1 MRKREHKNM
10 TLRRRLMIYLCTL
23 VLTATGG
30 VLLMM
35 ILTENVFMTERKIQ
49 TDLQEQMEIV
59 RADMTEEMMSYTEYG
74 MNLSVQ
80 SGQMI
85 DRELQQ
91 KGITYQELDNNQI
104 QELLRQL
111 YNDDARDSQVK
122 FYDVEEDSE
131 YQKYLS
137 DDRKSVLRCQWSEKR
152 KQKNTGEDV
161 LILSVPIYGIQG
173 ICYGVCGVAVNAEHF
188 KQQYP
193 KAESEYGSMVAAVA
207 PAEEG
212 ILRLGNGMT
221 GDTRGTG
228 LNEINTLKI
237 GKNRYYYTYDSDN
250 GHYIGVQS
258 AFKMPGDTKKEW
270 VVAVLMPEKGCA
282 DKILISRYQMAL
294 VVIAFTLSMIVLASV
309 LSRKYVRP
317 IVQSLEDIQESAGR
331 MSSGIQELEDLMQYL
346 EDRGSKQVVGDLP
359 PEIEELFEAFV
370 AGVKTLTRAEYQIF
384 QYYKEGY
391 EVSQIPE
398 LAFVSMSTVKK
409 HNRSIYEK
417 LHVSSYHELML
428 YIDLLR
434 RCGRLKEL

>member
-1 MRKREHKNM
+1 M
-10 TLRRRLMIYLCTL
+10 C
-23 VLTATGG
+23 
-30 VLLMM
+30 
-35 ILTENVFMTERKIQ
+35 Q
-49 TDLQEQMEIV
+49 
-59 RADMTEEMMSYTEYG
+59 
-74 MNLSVQ
+74 
-80 SGQMI
+80 
-85 DRELQQ
+85 
-91 KGITYQELDNNQI
+91 
-104 QELLRQL
+104 QL
-111 YNDDARDSQVK
+111 YSDENRYHEEK
-122 FYDVEEDSE
+122 FLDIGEESD

-137 DDRKSVLRCQWSEKR
+137 NDGKAVLNCRWSEKTQ
-152 KQKNTGEDV
+152 QKETGDDV
-161 LILSVPIYGIQG
+161 LILTVPIFGSQG
-173 ICYGVCGVAVNAEHF
+173 ICYGVCGVEVNAEHF

-193 KAESEYGSMVAAVA
+193 KAESEYGNMIAVVA

-212 ILRLGNGMT
+212 ILRLGKGMT
-221 GDTRGTG
+221 GDAGETG
-228 LNEINTLKI
+228 LDEIKTLKI
-237 GKNRYYYTYDSDN
+237 GKNRYYYTYDSDH
-250 GHYIGVQS
+250 GHFIGVQS

-294 VVIAFTLSMIVLASV
+294 VVIAFTLCMIVLASV

-331 MSSGIQELEDLMQYL
+331 TSSGIQELEDLMQYL

-359 PEIEELFEAFV
+359 PDIEELFEAFV
-370 AGVKTLTRAEYQIF
+370 AGVRTLTRAEYQVF

-398 LAFVSMSTVKK
+398 LAFISMSTVKK

-434 RCGRLKEL
+434 RCGRLQEL

>member
-23 VLTATGG
+23 VLAATGG

-35 ILTENVFMTERKIQ
+35 ILTEHVFVTERKIQ

-91 KGITYQELDNNQI
+91 KGITYQELDANRI
-104 QELLRQL
+104 QELCQQL
-111 YNDDARDSQVK
+111 YSDENR
-122 FYDVEEDSE
+122 YHEEEFFDIGEESD

-137 DDRKSVLRCQWSEKR
+137 NDGKAVLNCRWSEKT
-152 KQKNTGEDV
+152 KQKETGDDV
-161 LILSVPIYGIQG
+161 LILTVPIFGSQG
-173 ICYGVCGVAVNAEHF
+173 ICYGVCGVEVNAEHF

-193 KAESEYGSMVAAVA
+193 KAESEYGSMIAVVA

-212 ILRLGNGMT
+212 ILRLGKGMT
-221 GDTRGTG
+221 GDAGETG
-228 LNEINTLKI
+228 LDEINTLKI
-237 GKNRYYYTYDSDN
+237 EKNRYYHTYDSDH
-250 GHYIGVQS
+250 GHFIGVQS

-270 VVAVLMPEKGCA
+270 VMAVLMPEKGCA

-294 VVIAFTLSMIVLASV
+294 VVIAFTLCMIVLASV

-331 MSSGIQELEDLMQYL
+331 TSSGIQELEDLMQYL

-359 PEIEELFEAFV
+359 PDIEELFEAFV
-370 AGVKTLTRAEYQIF
+370 AGVRTLTRAEYQVF

-398 LAFVSMSTVKK
+398 LAFISMSTVKK

-434 RCGRLKEL
+434 RCGRLQEL